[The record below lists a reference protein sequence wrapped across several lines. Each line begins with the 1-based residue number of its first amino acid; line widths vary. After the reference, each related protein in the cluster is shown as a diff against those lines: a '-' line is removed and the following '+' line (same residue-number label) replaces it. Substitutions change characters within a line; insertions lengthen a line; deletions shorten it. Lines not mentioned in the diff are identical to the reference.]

1 MAHTLIVMR
10 HAKSSWKTAEPDH
23 RRPLSPR
30 GVRDATVAGGILA
43 GYRLDR
49 VLSSSS
55 MRTRQTWQTAE
66 LGGAR
71 CAAVTFSDDRS

>member
-55 MRTRQTWQTAE
+55 CLQPADLRRRGRA
-66 LGGAR
+66 GP
-71 CAAVTFSDDRS
+71 VTSPG